1 MNSSCNPTKRL
12 TASYLQTLCPR
23 PSKYTSRS
31 ERGLHVVVYPSGIRP
46 WRFRYFLDGRARHIR
61 LGEFPAMKLDAA
73 RTEAM
78 RLRDRVK
85 IGMDPLAERAEA
97 GRDLEAARAARITFE
112 DPVTR
117 YYTDTT
123 PEGGGHQSSSR
134 ANEQTV
140 RRRFV
145 KYWGTL
151 TPSDI
156 TRPMVRGAL
165 QRIVAESKVDGGN
178 HAARNRALR
187 NVRPVFAYAIDVLEI
202 MSKNP
207 AAKVREL
214 PQGEGDRVLD
224 AGELRWFWNALD
236 DSPMRP
242 AVVAAFR
249 VLLLT
254 GQRPSEAG
262 GFDLESVAGDWWTI
276 PETTNT
282 TTQRV
287 HVRPAMRAVIKA
299 AAAGSA
305 SVRYPFANAAGK
317 PLDAKV
323 LGDELRAWRTRDTL
337 KGARF
342 ADGVAFEIEDF
353 TPHDLRRTVAIGL
366 GRLGFD
372 RFAQDRVLNRKDSGV
387 ASIHDR
393 HQYDELK
400 ARAWEAWQ
408 TELCSVVGGLSL

>member
-1 MNSSCNPTKRL
+1 MNPSRNPTKGL
-12 TASYLQTLCPR
+12 TASYLQTLRPR
-23 PSKYTSRS
+23 ATKYTSRS
-31 ERGLHVVVYPSGIRP
+31 ERGLHVVVYPSGVRT
-46 WRFRYFLDGRARHIR
+46 WRYRYFLDGRARHIR
-61 LGEFPAMKLDAA
+61 LGEYPAMKLDAA

-78 RLRDRVK
+78 RLRDRVR
-85 IGMDPLAERAEA
+85 IGMDPLQERTEA
-97 GRDLEAARAARITFE
+97 TRELERVRAARITFE
-112 DPVTR
+112 DLVTR

-123 PEGGGHQSSSR
+123 PEGGGHQASAR

-145 KYWGTL
+145 KYWGAL
-151 TPSDI
+151 SPSEI

-165 QRIVAESKVDGGN
+165 QRIVAESKVEGGN

-202 MSKNP
+202 LSKNP

-224 AGELRWFWNALD
+224 ADEIRWFWNALD
-236 DSPMRP
+236 ESPMRP
-242 AVVAAFR
+242 AARGAFR

-254 GQRPSEAG
+254 GQRPSEVG
-262 GFDLESVAGDWWTI
+262 GLDLDAIEGDWWTI
-276 PETTNT
+276 RETKNDDE
-282 TTQRV
+282 QRV
-287 HVRPAMRAVIKA
+287 LVTPAVRAVIDSA
-299 AAAGSA
+299 AVESA
-305 SVRYPFANAAGK
+305 SPRYPFANAAGK

-342 ADGVAFEIEDF
+342 ADGPDFEAEPF
-353 TPHDLRRTVAIGL
+353 TPHDLRRTVATGL

-372 RFAQDRVLNRKDSGV
+372 RFAQDRVLNHRDKGV
-387 ASIHDR
+387 ASIYDR
-393 HQYDELK
+393 HRYDDVT
-400 ARAWEAWQ
+400 ARAWTAWQ
-408 TELCSVVGGLSL
+408 TELLAIVGATL